1 MRILA
6 VLWTVCLV
14 RLCSAGSLCC
24 FRGSKTDDDEVTD
37 QAEQES
43 SNEVSTEN
51 LRAVPP
57 QPTEPKE
64 EDATEAPQSVPSE
77 GYPQELDAQSAGHV
91 DPTPISLDLASPDK
105 DKSQSF
111 DYYFGTNAVQL
122 IVPKKGVS
130 VSKLMNGTENIYTLS
145 SEETFQY
152 AKVYLNKDGKPE
164 LALITLG
171 TSSGHSQKAYS
182 KNGSK
187 WEPCTD
193 SNAKMN
199 GLRTP
204 TGAKLC
210 TSIDLSLETS
220 TDNCTIFEV
229 DLLGVKTRQLYPKL
243 GYLATKV
250 MDANK
255 ELWECSK
262 GSNACLS
269 CLIYKHGN
277 NEVLEILVV
286 DNDSLGYNY
295 FVKNDKEWKNVTKE
309 DFLKRLSD
317 MKKGIAIPPPKEP
330 SQEFPN
336 PTTSTLVPHE
346 EPTTPSQSAV
356 PPSEQPGAKKKA
368 SQPYIID
375 LNSTNGTFLNDEKI
389 EPSRYYELREKD
401 VLKFGHSSREYV
413 LMHDGPI
420 DA

>member
-24 FRGSKTDDDEVTD
+24 FRGSKTNDDDNAVITV
-37 QAEQES
+37 QGG

-130 VSKLMNGTENIYTLS
+130 VSKLMNGTEDIYTLS

-152 AKVYLNKDGKPE
+152 AKVYLNNDGQPE

-193 SNAKMN
+193 SNAKM
-199 GLRTP
+199 LSLKTP
-204 TGAKLC
+204 TGARFC
-210 TSIDLSLETS
+210 TSVDLSLETS
-220 TDNCTIFEV
+220 TDNCTVFEV
-229 DLLGVKTRQLYPKL
+229 ELLGVTTKQIYPKL
-243 GYLATKV
+243 GYF
-250 MDANK
+250 ANK
-255 ELWECSK
+255 VKDRNKDLWTPSEPS
-262 GSNACLS
+262 GVCLS
-269 CLIYKHGN
+269 CLIYRKG
-277 NEVLEILVV
+277 
-286 DNDSLGYNY
+286 
-295 FVKNDKEWKNVTKE
+295 DKELLEMIVVEKNSIAYKYFERVGDEWKSIEK
-309 DFLKRLSD
+309 DLFLKKLKEIKS
-317 MKKGIAIPPPKEP
+317 GATNQSEETPPKDTTL
-330 SQEFPN
+330 QTDN
-336 PTTSTLVPHE
+336 PTV
-346 EPTTPSQSAV
+346 V
-356 PPSEQPGAKKKA
+356 PPSEESITPPK
-368 SQPYIID
+368 
-375 LNSTNGTFLNDEKI
+375 
-389 EPSRYYELREKD
+389 PSR
-401 VLKFGHSSREYV
+401 
-413 LMHDGPI
+413 
-420 DA
+420 